1 MRSGAGPDVKIQ
13 VGGQNLPSMDKEQMG
28 KVINSALTTLDII
41 QFNLV
46 SLLNKLE

>member
-1 MRSGAGPDVKIQ
+1 MSVQ

-28 KVINSALTTLDII
+28 KMVNSALTTLDII